1 MVKNIKKFLYF
12 LENYIFSAISRTP
25 RALSYRKKSSL
36 GALSI
41 SKLYLHLIKAG
52 KELHF
57 ALKSRG
63 WEKKVYPSSKIKFN
77 FAQFL
82 FLFIGCS
89 LIVILLIF
97 L

>member
-1 MVKNIKKFLYF
+1 MIKNIKKFLYF

-52 KELHF
+52 EELHF

-63 WEKKVYPSSKIKFN
+63 WEKRCYPSSKIKFN
-77 FAQFL
+77 FSQFL